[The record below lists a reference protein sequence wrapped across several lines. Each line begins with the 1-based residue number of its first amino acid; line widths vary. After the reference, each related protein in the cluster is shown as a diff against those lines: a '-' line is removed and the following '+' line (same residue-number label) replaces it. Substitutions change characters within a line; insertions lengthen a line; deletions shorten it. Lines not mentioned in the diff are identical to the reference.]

1 MHVTSQSQRTN
12 VYISA
17 VLCVFDNR
25 SDNRNLYLTGYTSSV
40 SHASVYSSLKP
51 SHFILFTV
59 HSLPTARYQDSKAN
73 HMLQHEANTSYTYW
87 VLDGPAI
94 SAS

>member
-1 MHVTSQSQRTN
+1 M
-12 VYISA
+12 Y
-17 VLCVFDNR
+17 VLCLNLRGLMSISVQFCVLDNR
-25 SDNRNLYLTGYTSSV
+25 SDNRNLHLTGYTSAS

-94 SAS
+94 SVS